1 MLPEIEEAGATL
13 TAISPQLP
21 EFSRDLIR
29 RHRLGFE
36 ILRDAGLQVTSRYGL
51 EYNLPDDLTELYGN
65 MGIHLDQ
72 TNGEPRW
79 RLPMPARYIVATD
92 GIIRYARVH
101 PDYTTRPEP
110 AETVKAL
117 LDLPG

>member
-1 MLPEIEEAGATL
+1 VLPEIEEAGATL

-36 ILRDAGLQVTSRYGL
+36 ILRDEGLQVTRRYGL
-51 EYNLPDDLTELYGN
+51 EYNLPDDLAGLYASL
-65 MGIHLDQ
+65 GIHLDQ
-72 TNGEPRW
+72 TNDEPRW
-79 RLPMPARYIVATD
+79 RLPLPARYIVATD
-92 GIIRYARVH
+92 GTIRHARVH

-117 LDLPG
+117 RELSA